1 MGHGVKR
8 SERITGEEKAAWL
21 AAVEEIGE
29 AISLVDLDGRV
40 LHYNAAFQRLAPD
53 VADPKGRFC
62 CTIASGCDE
71 PPHDCP
77 LRRMGV
83 SGRRETS
90 EICHGGHWHRCTVQP
105 MSEDDGT
112 VTGAVCVVTDL
123 TPAKQSDERLARLS
137 RMHALVGNPTAA
149 LFRARD
155 RQTIFEQVCQL
166 AVEQGGLR
174 LAWVGLFDATKERL
188 VPVADAGF
196 SNGYVDL
203 IRSANP
209 GSHVQCPLV
218 REVAETGMAAICDDI
233 ASDPRLAAIREE
245 ALRRG
250 YRAMGVFP
258 LRNQADLLGLLCL
271 YTDSAGFFTEQET
284 ALLEELARNVSLAV
298 DLVTRDEQR
307 REAEAALMRSEERFQ
322 SLLQFASDLLV
333 VLSPEARILFVSP
346 SVTHLLGYS
355 AEEVLGRSV
364 FEFVHPEDS
373 DLLQAAWRDT
383 VADPND
389 TTQHEFRMRHK
400 GGSWRILQ
408 TVGSRIMPDASM
420 GGIIVNARDV
430 TEKRASDH
438 MLRLLSSALQAAA
451 NGVLIT
457 DRSGTILWVNAA
469 FSALTGYSA
478 AEVVGQNPRV
488 LKSGSHP
495 LSFYEQLWQ
504 TILAGRVWRGEL
516 VNRRKDGT
524 LYNEEMTIT
533 PVPDAQNR
541 VTHFVAIKQ
550 DITKR
555 KQTEERIREQ
565 AVLLEIAPQA
575 IVVRDLDDK
584 IVFWNRGAEE
594 TFGLTAASVVGQT
607 AREVLPFA
615 DPAELHAAL
624 EIVRA
629 TGFWRGEMAMNIG
642 GQRHLLDC
650 HWTLIHDEHG
660 APKSILCV
668 DTDVTEKQRIDE
680 YLSQSQ
686 RLDSIGTLV
695 SGIAHDFNNIL
706 MPILG
711 LSDIL
716 LTMPNALDNKEEA
729 RDALVNINAA
739 ARDAR
744 EIVRR
749 LREFYRPNETSS
761 LIPVEVQRIVVDALL
776 LTQPRWKT
784 QAEAEGR
791 HIEVRTNVRGN
802 PTLLGN
808 ESQIREAMTNL
819 ILNAVDAMPAGGV
832 LSIEGYARDGF
843 IFIEVC
849 DTGIGMT
856 EEVQR
861 RCLEPFFTTKG
872 ASGSGLGLSMC
883 HGIVQRHMGSLHIQS
898 EPGRTVIRL
907 RFPSSHAS
915 PTASNESQPD
925 RPAGHGDRVLIV
937 DDEEMSRRLLGEY
950 LEADGYI
957 IDVAASGREA
967 LRKLQSARYDLLI
980 TDRAMPHMNGD
991 LVAIEAR
998 RVAPDMPIL
1007 MVTGFGDL
1015 MLAGSGPPPGVDAI
1029 AAKPLSKKE
1038 LCAVA
1043 FDLLR
1048 KSDMA

>member
-1 MGHGVKR
+1 MAIVDQ
-8 SERITGEEKAAWL
+8 
-21 AAVEEIGE
+21 IGE
-29 AISLVDLDGRV
+29 AVCLVDLEGRI
-40 LHYNAAFQRLAPD
+40 LRYNSAFQRLAPNAGD
-53 VADPKGRFC
+53 LTGRRC
-62 CTIASGCDE
+62 CAIASGGDE
-71 PPHDCP
+71 PPGDCP
-77 LRRMGV
+77 LRRMV
-83 SGRRETS
+83 RSGQRETA
-90 EICHGGHWHRCTVQP
+90 EICHGGHWHRCTVHP
-105 MSEDDGT
+105 TSRAGGHIG
-112 VTGAVCVVTDL
+112 GAVCLVTDL
-123 TPAKQSDERLARLS
+123 TATKQADARLARLS

-149 LFRARD
+149 LFRAQD
-155 RQTIFEQVCQL
+155 RATIFQQVCQL
-166 AVEQGGLR
+166 AIDQGGFR
-174 LAWVGLFDATKERL
+174 LAWLGLFDEARTRI
-188 VPVADAGF
+188 VPLAEAGH
-196 SNGYVDL
+196 SDGYVDRL
-203 IRSANP
+203 RALQP
-209 GSHVQCPLV
+209 GLERDCPLLRPLV
-218 REVAETGMAAICDDI
+218 DEGSPAVSNDI
-233 ASDPRLAAIREE
+233 ATDPREFPLRAE
-245 ALRRG
+245 ALDRG
-250 YRAMGVFP
+250 YRSLGFFP
-258 LRNQADLLGLLCL
+258 LHRGSEIIGVLGL
-271 YTDSAGFFTEQET
+271 YADTRGFFTEQEI
-284 ALLEELARNVSLAV
+284 ALLGELAANVSLAV
-298 DLVTRDEQR
+298 DLLARDEQR
-307 REAEAALMRSEERFQ
+307 REAEAALVRSEQRFQ

-333 VLSPEARILFVSP
+333 VMNREAQILFVSP
-346 SVTHLLGYS
+346 SVSHLLGYA
-355 AEEVLGRSV
+355 AEEVLGHSV
-364 FEFVHPEDS
+364 LEFIHPEDMGMVME
-373 DLLQAAWRDT
+373 AWSQT
-383 VADPND
+383 VANPEDP
-389 TTQHEFRMRHK
+389 TQHEFRLRHK
-400 GGSWRILQ
+400 SGSWRILQ
-408 TVGSRIMPDASM
+408 TVGSRAMPEDHA

-438 MLRLLSSALQAAA
+438 MLRLLSSALHAAA
-451 NGVLIT
+451 NGVCIT
-457 DRSGTILWVNAA
+457 DRNGTILWVNAS
-469 FSALTGYSA
+469 FTTLTGYTS

-488 LKSGSHP
+488 LKSGEHP
-495 LSFYEQLWQ
+495 LSFYEELWS
-504 TILAGRVWRGEL
+504 TILAGRVWRAEL

-524 LYNEEMTIT
+524 LYHEEMTIT

-550 DITKR
+550 DITSRKR
-555 KQTEERIREQ
+555 AEERIREQ
-565 AVLLEIAPQA
+565 AVLLEMAPQA

-594 TFGLTAASVVGQT
+594 VFGLTAAAVVGQT
-607 AREVLPFA
+607 ARATLPFA

-629 TGFWRGEMAMNIG
+629 TGFWRGEMAMSIG

-660 APKSILCV
+660 SPKSILCV
-668 DTDVTEKQRIDE
+668 DSDTTEKQRIDE

-749 LREFYRPNETSS
+749 LREFYRPNETATFHA
-761 LIPVEVQRIVVDALL
+761 VEVQRIVVDALL

-802 PTLLGN
+802 PMLLGN
-808 ESQIREAMTNL
+808 ESQIREALTNL

-832 LSIEGYARDGF
+832 LTIEAFTRDGF

-898 EPGRTVIRL
+898 EPGRTTIRL
-907 RFPSSHAS
+907 RFPASHTSSAEL
-915 PTASNESQPD
+915 PENTPEL
-925 RPAGHGDRVLIV
+925 PAGRGDRVLIV
-937 DDEEMSRRLLGEY
+937 DDEEMSRRLLSEY
-950 LEADGYI
+950 LVSDGYV

-967 LRKLQSARYDLLI
+967 LRKLQSAHYDLLV

-998 RVAPDMPIL
+998 RIAPDMPIL

-1029 AAKPLSKKE
+1029 AAKPLSRKE

-1043 FDLLR
+1043 YDLLR
-1048 KSDMA
+1048 KNAVP